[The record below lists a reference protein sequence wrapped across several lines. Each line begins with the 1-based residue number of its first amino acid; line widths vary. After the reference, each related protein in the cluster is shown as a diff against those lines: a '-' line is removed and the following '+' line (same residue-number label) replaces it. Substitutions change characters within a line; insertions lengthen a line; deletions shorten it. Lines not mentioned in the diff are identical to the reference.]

1 MSIWKTETAPMW
13 FHHLNEELLIRKHWV
28 MRHKTLSCHPRN
40 YELDS
45 LTLLKGVHPPIFLP
59 YLMGTVSV
67 LKTNIK
73 KCDSTALT
81 TYFCIVR
88 AVLSQTYPLFLPYLM
103 GAVSVLKTDIKGG
116 RLPHSMREMS
126 TRWTPIV
133 RKPSPRKK

>member
-1 MSIWKTETAPMW
+1 
-13 FHHLNEELLIRKHWV
+13 

-59 YLMGTVSV
+59 YHMGTVSV
-67 LKTNIK
+67 MKTDIK

-81 TYFCIVR
+81 TYFYIVR

-103 GAVSVLKTDIKGG
+103 GAVSVKKTDAEKQNH
-116 RLPHSMREMS
+116 LSS
-126 TRWTPIV
+126 
-133 RKPSPRKK
+133 